1 MKKYIV
7 IAAVAIC
14 VAQREKLGRG
24 TIKPESYFQ
33 PDQLKD
39 LLRRKFIRVAT
50 EAEIAADEAKKVEK
64 SAPAPAAP
72 AAPDGKVDDF
82 LGLAANVENTAV
94 ATKPEGNTGETTE
107 PEVKTEP
114 ETKPEGNQD
123 NKTETTTV
131 AELLKKT
138 RDELVQMATEKNLPF
153 APDAVKKTLAEL
165 IATANL

>member
-50 EAEIAADEAKKVEK
+50 EAEIAADEAKKAEK
-64 SAPAPAAP
+64 NAPAPAAP
-72 AAPDGKVDDF
+72 NSGDNK
-82 LGLAANVENTAV
+82 
-94 ATKPEGNTGETTE
+94 GETTE
-107 PEVKTEP
+107 T